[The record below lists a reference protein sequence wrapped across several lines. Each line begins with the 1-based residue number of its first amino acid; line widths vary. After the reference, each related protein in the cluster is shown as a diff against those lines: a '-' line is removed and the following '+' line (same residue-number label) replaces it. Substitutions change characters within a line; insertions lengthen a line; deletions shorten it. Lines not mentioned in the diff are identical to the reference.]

1 MSAHD
6 RSDKRCDG
14 AVRKIPVDA
23 LKRGRMRE
31 PENLMK
37 FDAFEEVRMGCR
49 RDTKAQDIVWVG

>member
-37 FDAFEEVRMGCR
+37 FDAFEEVRM
-49 RDTKAQDIVWVG
+49 V